1 MSSTSS
7 VIVAALA
14 TVALF
19 AAIVG
24 LLAYFAVRRTP
35 TDAYQHY
42 EQALADMQQRLE
54 RTEQRS
60 DRQQEQ
66 IDRLR
71 DMLAAEQD
79 YNGAL
84 ARAMRDA
91 GLEPPPRPGGSGNA
105 SSSGGS
111 SDRAGLAVKIAER
124 FSLDEIDDLAM
135 ELSLNGAITGDSLE
149 NRASSLVLT
158 AWRRQRLSELVALCR
173 RERPKGEF

>member
-1 MSSTSS
+1 MNSASSA
-7 VIVAALA
+7 IVAALA
-14 TVALF
+14 GVALL
-19 AAIVG
+19 AVIVG
-24 LLAYFAVRRTP
+24 LLAYFAGRRGP
-35 TDAYQHY
+35 SDSYHHY
-42 EQALADMQQRLE
+42 EQALADMQARLE

-71 DMLAAEQD
+71 DMLAQEQD
-79 YNGAL
+79 YNRAL

-91 GLEPPPRPGGSGNA
+91 GLEPPPRPGGGGNT
-105 SSSGGS
+105 SSTGS
-111 SDRAGLAVKIAER
+111 SDRAGLAVKVAEC
-124 FSLDEIDDLAM
+124 FSLDEIDGLAM
-135 ELSLNGAITGDSLE
+135 ELGMDGAITGDSLE

>member
-24 LLAYFAVRRTP
+24 LLAYFAARRTP

-91 GLEPPPRPGGSGNA
+91 GLEPPPRPGGGGNT
-105 SSSGGS
+105 SSTGS
-111 SDRAGLAVKIAER
+111 SDRAGLAVKVAEC
-124 FSLDEIDDLAM
+124 FSLDEIDGLAM
-135 ELSLNGAITGDSLE
+135 ELGMDGAITGDSLE

>member
-1 MSSTSS
+1 MNSASSA
-7 VIVAALA
+7 IVAALA
-14 TVALF
+14 GVALL
-19 AAIVG
+19 AVIVG
-24 LLAYFAVRRTP
+24 LLAYFAGRRGP
-35 TDAYQHY
+35 SDSYQHY
-42 EQALADMQQRLE
+42 EQALADMQARLE

-71 DMLAAEQD
+71 DMLAQEQD
-79 YNGAL
+79 YNRAL

-91 GLEPPPRPGGSGNA
+91 GLEPPPRPGGGGNT
-105 SSSGGS
+105 SSTGS
-111 SDRAGLAVKIAER
+111 SDRAGLAVKIAEC

-135 ELSLNGAITGDSLE
+135 ELGLNSAITGDSLE